1 MADQNSPSSK
11 VKFTDD
17 SGEKP
22 ALVKHVP
29 TQKYNRKEI
38 QKRLDIET
46 WMDEQLKDLFDS
58 EVSGCATI

>member
-1 MADQNSPSSK
+1 M
-11 VKFTDD
+11 KFTDD